1 MNAMP
6 NDKDKKP
13 DANPHALHREKLRK
27 RLRTEGPDNFED
39 HQLLEALLF
48 FSIPRKDTN
57 DTAHS
62 LIEQTGSLSA
72 VFAADRDV
80 LCKVDGVG
88 EYSATLIKLVNG
100 IMRRIAMENVK
111 PREKYN
117 SAGKLAKYLA
127 NLFVGLSKERSYLM
141 LLDNDYRLID
151 CIMVCDGTIN
161 ALPVLTGNMIEKA
174 LARQASMAV
183 FAHNHPGGSEFPSRE
198 DIAVTHHLMAAFD
211 LVGITLLE
219 HMIIAKNKYFPIIHN
234 MTAEEKQEHVKNAN
248 VSRAALI
255 SEDDFYADA
264 DCPIIT
270 DLPAQRC
277 DGLDTI

>member
-1 MNAMP
+1 MHAMP
-6 NDKDKKP
+6 NDKDNKP
-13 DANPHALHREKLRK
+13 IANLHARHREKLRQ
-27 RLRTEGPDNFED
+27 RLRTEGPDHFED

-80 LCKVDGVG
+80 LCKIDGVG
-88 EYSATLIKLVNG
+88 EHSATLIKLVNG
-100 IMRRIAMENVK
+100 IMRRISMEDVK

-117 SAGKLAKYLA
+117 SAGKLAKYFA

-141 LLDNDYRLID
+141 LLDNDYRILD
-151 CIMVCDGTIN
+151 CILVCDGTIN
-161 ALPVLTGNMIEKA
+161 ALPILTRNMIEKA
-174 LARQASMAV
+174 VMKQASMAV
-183 FAHNHPGGSEFPSRE
+183 FAHNHPNGSELPSHE
-198 DIAVTHHLMAAFD
+198 DIEVTHHLISAFY
-211 LVGITLLE
+211 LFGITLLE
-219 HMIIAKNKYFPIIHN
+219 HMVIAGNKYFPIIRN
-234 MTAEEKQEHVKNAN
+234 MTAEEKQEHIKNVN
-248 VSRAALI
+248 VSRAAI
-255 SEDDFYADA
+255 IPEADFYADEG
-264 DCPIIT
+264 CEIVT